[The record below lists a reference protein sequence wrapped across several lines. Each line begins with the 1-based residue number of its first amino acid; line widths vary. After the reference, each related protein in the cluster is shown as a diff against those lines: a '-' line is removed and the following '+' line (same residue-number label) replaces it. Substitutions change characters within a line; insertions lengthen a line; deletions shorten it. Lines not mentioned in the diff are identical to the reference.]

1 MVVEAPSMATPVAQ
15 KCSDDC
21 VPHYGHDTS
30 STFPLLFASLP
41 FILTFSFVS
50 IIVLH
55 RLFPVLCGTRH
66 NLEGRNRKR
75 LSAIAF
81 STTLGATAVLAE
93 LVLCEV
99 SDWVDSNA
107 RKLAFR
113 TVVSVLMFCLIVA
126 IPLLEIYSLVETRWD
141 RKRRA
146 AVVMSAF
153 GVWLWVFWKLPIMSG
168 HMELRLTHPRTLS
181 EECLAR
187 VGVVG
192 VSLMAL
198 LSGFGC
204 VSTPWQNFGAKQKTV
219 SENDL
224 TRASAGLE
232 ATSELLISKR
242 NKLRYVEKKMQENP
256 PQEGIMAKMFSAV
269 RGDPDMQE
277 RTVLLKEVSGLES
290 MRASLSVELAELQRR
305 VAFQQRSGSIMGR
318 MLKTIYWGFSIYCI
332 YRIAATTLAHLP
344 LIKRRHSSFSQ
355 SDPINNILAF
365 LAVYWG
371 PHLDRAAWSRQIGFL
386 MSGVIIAGS
395 LSSVMTTLKMLVRFA
410 PGTIASEYHP
420 NLPLFVS
427 QLSAVY
433 VLASAILLRSNLPP
447 SMSTVISESLG
458 APLDPAFVDRWF
470 DLLFL
475 GAAGST
481 ALTILMLRK
490 VRGVWN
496 KEADL
501 ESGSGTKES

>member
-1 MVVEAPSMATPVAQ
+1 MATPAAQ
-15 KCSDDC
+15 ICNDDC
-21 VPHYGHDTS
+21 VPHYGHSTS
-30 STFPLLFASLP
+30 STLPLLFASLP

-75 LSAIAF
+75 LSAVAF

-113 TVVSVLMFCLIVA
+113 TVVNVLMFCLIVA
-126 IPLLEIYSLVETRWD
+126 IPLLEIYSLVEARWD
-141 RKRRA
+141 KRRRV
-146 AVVMSAF
+146 AVVMGGF

-168 HMELRLTHPRTLS
+168 HMELRLTSSRTLS

-204 VSTPWQNFGAKQKTV
+204 VSTPWQNFGAKSRPV

-224 TRASAGLE
+224 ARASVGLE
-232 ATSELLISKR
+232 ATSELLTSKR
-242 NKLRYVEKKMQENP
+242 NKLRYLEKKMQERDLS
-256 PQEGIMAKMFSAV
+256 QESLMAKMFSAV
-269 RGDPDMQE
+269 RGDPDTQE
-277 RTVLLKEVSGLES
+277 RAVLLTEVSGLES
-290 MRASLSVELAELQRR
+290 MRASLSAELAELHRR
-305 VAFQQRSGSIMGR
+305 TAFQQRSGSLMGR

-344 LIKRRHSSFSQ
+344 LVKRRHSSFSQ
-355 SDPINNILAF
+355 SDPINNILAV

-386 MSGVIIAGS
+386 MSGVIITGS
-395 LSSVMTTLKMLVRFA
+395 LNSVMTTLKMLVRVA
-410 PGTIASEYHP
+410 PGAISSEYHP

-475 GAAGST
+475 GAAGLT
-481 ALTILMLRK
+481 ALTILVLRK
-490 VRGVWN
+490 VRGVWSR
-496 KEADL
+496 EVDL